1 MAVFR
6 ESVAQRSVVFPNNT
20 GADLGQG
27 DFAVVGPFAGIA
39 DEDIANGGSGSFHV
53 EEGVRVNT
61 DDLVYGQDTFATFG
75 QPVFW
80 DASSLSFSDTETAGY
95 YLVGYLLEA
104 KGTDG
109 AITFEKRR
117 YAVEITS

>member
-20 GADLGQG
+20 GADLAQG

-39 DEDIANGGSGSFHV
+39 DEDITNGAIGYFHV

-61 DDLVYGQDTFATFG
+61 DDLVYGEDTFATLG

-80 DASSLSFSDTETAGY
+80 DSSSLSFSDTETAGY

-104 KGTDG
+104 KRADG